1 MIDSVFIILEV
12 NTPKVYRGV
21 VKSVWIYYEDVIYE
35 LENVMGATRVDAKGL
50 VYTVNGKF
58 YRVVEKDLYK
68 HTRDRF
74 GKVI

>member
-12 NTPKVYRGV
+12 NTPNVYRGID
-21 VKSVWIYYEDVIYE
+21 KSVWIYYEDIIYE

-58 YRVVEKDLYK
+58 YRVVEKNLYK
-68 HTRDRF
+68 QDRDRY
-74 GKVI
+74 GLIK